1 MRSSLRSGWTA
12 ACLCLL
18 ALPAAAEIRTDGAQ
32 VRVNRRT
39 DFQQR
44 NPAAAFSANGT
55 NVVAWENDQRGI
67 RAQFYKA
74 SGVPS
79 GDEVTLVSNPDLPAL
94 PFAGTLFNRRDP
106 ALAFSASGDLL
117 VAWTEERAF
126 VRSTPFAE
134 TRRVEE
140 QDVLLQRFSAS
151 GAPLGDRFRVNGNAA
166 GLQHTPRLVSRPGG
180 FFAVWEDGATGSIV
194 GRALDEKG
202 KPVGDDVAIGEG
214 SGQLR
219 PALASNGRN
228 RILVTWD
235 APDENQLGVFARLLD
250 NGGAPVGPAFRVST
264 TTAYRQMRPAV
275 AADDDGDFLVAF
287 QSEQPEQYLGFFYVY
302 GQAVDAQGG
311 LMGPQVRLYAGSLGA
326 GSPQI
331 APALAS
337 TANGHFT
344 LSWIG
349 WKDGRINVAAVELDN
364 LGAPVG
370 QAVWISEK
378 QIRPTFRDIAVVT
391 NADGRV
397 LISWESSDRQP
408 SIAARRLN
416 VR

>member
-44 NPAAAFSANGT
+44 NPAAAFSANGI

-74 SGVPS
+74 GGATI
-79 GDEVTLVSNPDLPAL
+79 GDEVTLVSNPDLPPL

-106 ALAFSASGDLL
+106 ALAYNASGDLL

-134 TRRVEE
+134 TRRVDE
-140 QDVLLQRFSAS
+140 QDVLVQRFAGN
-151 GAPLGDRFRVNGNAA
+151 GAPLGDRFRVNDNAT
-166 GLQHTPRLVSRPGG
+166 GLQHTPRLVARPGG

-202 KPVGDDVAIGEG
+202 KPLGDDVAIGEG
-214 SGQLR
+214 SGQAR

-228 RILVTWD
+228 RILVVWD
-235 APDENQLGVFARLLD
+235 GPDEHQLGVFARLLD
-250 NGGAPVGPAFRVST
+250 NGGAPVGPSFRVST
-264 TTAYRQMRPAV
+264 TTAYRQMRPVV
-275 AADDDGDFLVAF
+275 AADDGGDFLVAF

-302 GQAVDAQGG
+302 GQAVSAQGG
-311 LMGPQVRLYAGSLGA
+311 LMGPQLRLYAGSLGA

-331 APALAS
+331 APAVAS
-337 TANGHFT
+337 TSHGHFT

-349 WKDGRINVAAVELDN
+349 WKDGRINVAAVELDK

-391 NADGRV
+391 NDDGRV
-397 LISWESSDRQP
+397 LITWESSDRQP